1 MITFFKILSFW
12 LSIAFVIGGICIY
25 RVKKR
30 TGGKHGKESVFYE
43 KRRKTKPFTD
53 DKENDKKNV
62 SGNTD
67 GHDHLHIPY
76 RM

>member
-1 MITFFKILSFW
+1 LKVKGKQDLS
-12 LSIAFVIGGICIY
+12 
-25 RVKKR
+25 RKPHKE
-30 TGGKHGKESVFYE
+30 KESVFYE